1 MSFHLRIL
9 GPDRVHFDEAVSACV
24 LPGVAG
30 SFGVLTGHVPLV
42 AALGTGL
49 LKITRAD
56 GGEVYFVIDGG
67 LAEVA
72 ADKTVA
78 LVNQTFLVNDP
89 DSAQSKLAELRVAAL
104 SSGLGRG

>member
-9 GPDRVHFDEAVSACV
+9 GPDRVHFDETVMACV
-24 LPGVAG
+24 LPGVVG

-42 AALGTGL
+42 AALGMGM
-49 LKITRAD
+49 LKITRENGD
-56 GGEVYFVIDGG
+56 EVCFVIDGG

-78 LVNQTFLVNDP
+78 LVNQTFRVSDP
-89 DSAQSKLAELRVAAL
+89 DAAQIKIAELRVAAL
-104 SSGLGRG
+104 SAGLMRA

>member
-9 GPDRVHFDEAVSACV
+9 GPDRVHFDGTVTACV

-30 SFGVLTGHVPLV
+30 SFGVLTGHAPLV
-42 AALGTGL
+42 AALGTGMV
-49 LKITRAD
+49 KITRENGD
-56 GGEVYFVIDGG
+56 EVCFVVDGG

-78 LVNQTFLVNDP
+78 LVNQTFLVSDP
-89 DSAQSKLAELRVAAL
+89 DAAQSKIAELRVAARYA
-104 SSGLGRG
+104 GLARA